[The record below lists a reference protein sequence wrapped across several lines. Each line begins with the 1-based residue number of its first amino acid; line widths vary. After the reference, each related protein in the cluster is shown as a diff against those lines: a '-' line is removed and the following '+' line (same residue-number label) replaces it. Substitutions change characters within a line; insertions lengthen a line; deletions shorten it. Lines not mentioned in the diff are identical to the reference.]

1 MEAVITNVRPKAGD
15 LHQRLSPD
23 LYRDAYKRGISFSAY
38 LESLDPTD
46 PADKS
51 GLDAFGRQMQAAN
64 IRTRSMPEHGVWAD
78 TFEAFEATDQ
88 TRMLAPEWL
97 ARQWRAATTGRQA
110 NTRALY
116 QSGDQ
121 IPGTVVNPIWFSQ
134 TPIVADI
141 SPAIPIDA
149 LIAMTIGI
157 RGNTYEAFYLTDV
170 TTQERLVRVNE
181 AAEIPRVAL
190 TGGDHSVRLHKY
202 GRVIERSYEAIRRM
216 QIDLM
221 ALHIRQ
227 LAAQTEADK
236 VTAALGVIVSGDGN
250 AGTSATSYNLTTL
263 DAAAVAG
270 TLTLKGWLAFKMK
283 FINPYQMT
291 TALANTDVALQ
302 MMMLNAGSANI
313 PLVNIEAASGFGG
326 FTAINQGL
334 RDNVAL
340 GWTADAP
347 SLKIVAIDK
356 RFALIYLQEIGS
368 DIQEVD
374 RWATRQVQALVM
386 SEVNGFA
393 SLNATNGSKVLDVN
407 A

>member
-1 MEAVITNVRPKAGD
+1 MNAITQVRPRAAD
-15 LHQRLSPD
+15 IFERLSPET
-23 LYRDAYKRGISFSAY
+23 YRAAYKRGVSLSAE
-38 LESLDPTD
+38 LERMDPSEGYQD
-46 PADKS
+46 
-51 GLDAFGRQMQAAN
+51 GLDAFGRLMKVAN
-64 IRTRSMPEHGVWAD
+64 IRTKSVREHGVWAD
-78 TFEAFEATDQ
+78 QMERFEDSDQ
-88 TRMLAPEWL
+88 TRMLLPEWL
-97 ARQWRAATTGRQA
+97 ARQWRSAVTGQPA

-116 QSGDQ
+116 QSSDQ

-134 TPIVADI
+134 QPIVADI

-149 LIAMTIGI
+149 LVAMTVGI

-170 TTQERLVRVNE
+170 TASERLVRVGE
-181 AAEIPRVAL
+181 LAEIPKVQL
-190 TGGDHSVRLHKY
+190 TGGDHSVKLHKY

-250 AGTSATSYNLTTL
+250 SNTSATSYNLTTL
-263 DAAAVAG
+263 DTSATAG
-270 TLTLKGWLAFKMK
+270 TLTLAGWLAFKMK
-283 FINPYQMT
+283 FVNPYQMT
-291 TALANTDVALQ
+291 TALANTDIALQ
-302 MMMLNAGSANI
+302 AMLLNAGSANI
-313 PLVNIEAASGFGG
+313 PLVNIQAQSGFGG

-347 SLKIVAIDK
+347 SKKIVAIDK

-368 DIQEVD
+368 DIQEVE
-374 RWATRQVQALVM
+374 RHASRQAVDLVL

-393 SLNATNGSKVLDVN
+393 SLNPGPSAKILDVN

>member
-1 MEAVITNVRPKAGD
+1 MDAITQVRPRAGD
-15 LHQRLSPD
+15 IFKQLSPD
-23 LYRDAYKRGISFSAY
+23 IYRAAYKRGVSLSAE
-38 LESLDPTD
+38 LERMDPTD

-64 IRTRSMPEHGVWAD
+64 IHTRSLPEHGVWAD
-78 TFEAFEATDQ
+78 TFEAFEADEK

-97 ARQWRAATTGRQA
+97 ARQWRSALTGRPS

-121 IPGTVVNPIWFSQ
+121 IPGTVVNPIWFDQ
-134 TPIVADI
+134 QPVVNNIA
-141 SPAIPIDA
+141 PAIPISS
-149 LIAMTIGI
+149 LIATTVGI
-157 RGNTYEAFYLTDV
+157 RGATYENFYLTDV
-170 TTQERLVRVNE
+170 TAQERLVRVGE
-181 AAEIPRVAL
+181 AAEIPVVAL
-190 TGGDHSVRLHKY
+190 TGSDHVVRLHKY
-202 GRVIERSYEAIRRM
+202 GRVLERSYESIRRM
-216 QIDLM
+216 QIDLVQ
-221 ALHIRQ
+221 LHIQQ

-236 VTAALGVIVSGDGN
+236 VSAAMAIIVSGDGN
-250 AGTSATSYNLTTL
+250 ASTSATSYNLTTL
-263 DAAAVAG
+263 DTSAVAG
-270 TLTLKGWLAFKMK
+270 TLTLKAWLAFKMK
-283 FINPYQMT
+283 FVNPYMMT

-302 MMMLNAGSANI
+302 MMLLNAGSANI
-313 PLVNIEAASGFGG
+313 PLVNIQGMSGFGG
-326 FTAINQGL
+326 FSPINQGL
-334 RDNVAL
+334 SDNVAL

-374 RWATRQVQALVM
+374 RWARRQVVDIVL

-393 SLNATNGSKVLDVN
+393 ALNATNGSKVLDVN